1 MKRLPYSVSFKLYE
15 MEQNLKK
22 IEQIVENLDMTFC
35 HLSDDMQRQIAWS
48 YLKRQLDK
56 DNLSTGWLLKK
67 VSDLIDEAKEK
78 LDRKKII
85 P

>member
-1 MKRLPYSVSFKLYE
+1 

-56 DNLSTGWLLKK
+56 DYLSTGWLLKK
-67 VSDLIDEAKEK
+67 VSDLIDEAKTK